1 MLTPASVLTY
11 ITGHD
16 AQTDMGLYTDVKTLL
31 TCICKSEAIYTMF
44 DATSKQCMHVRRA
57 AARLDAVV
65 TRLQAIRRGACQRRA
80 YLQTQQRI
88 VLLQAAF
95 RAFPARMQFLQAK
108 GAAIWIQSCW
118 RRHQAQQL
126 ILNIKVRTC
135 ALPGMLA
142 RTPDCCG
149 QSDNAACLMMASAK
163 EEACCIQLLC
173 LNTP

>member
-1 MLTPASVLTY
+1 
-11 ITGHD
+11 
-16 AQTDMGLYTDVKTLL
+16 
-31 TCICKSEAIYTMF
+31 MF
-44 DATSKQCMHVRRA
+44 DATSKQCMHVCRA

-126 ILNIKVRTC
+126 ILNIKVCTC

-142 RTPDCCG
+142 CMPDCCG
-149 QSDNAACLMMASAK
+149 HRTMLPALCWHLLDHRLPFSQRRSLLHPVIVSRHTLMEHIWMFAAICF
-163 EEACCIQLLC
+163 I
-173 LNTP
+173 T